1 MALTTD
7 IWTSC
12 TTQAYIT
19 VTAHFLTGNWKL
31 VTKVLSTAEMPE
43 RHTGVHIAQRIR
55 DSIENWGLS
64 NERITAVVHDN
75 AANMNLAIELI

>member
-19 VTAHFLTGNWKL
+19 VTAHLKNWKL
-31 VTKVLSTAEMPE
+31 VTKVVSTAEMPE
-43 RHTGVHIAQRIR
+43 RHTGVHTAQRIQ
-55 DSIENWGLS
+55 DSIEN
-64 NERITAVVHDN
+64 
-75 AANMNLAIELI
+75 